1 MKFFRTYKLE
11 IFISL
16 ILLVLYFTTRI
27 LTILQIPIFTDEA
40 IYLRWTQIAS
50 QDSSWRFISLTDGK
64 QPLYI
69 WLAIVSMKLISD
81 PLVAGRL
88 VSVMA
93 GFMSLVGLFFL
104 GKDVFKNRWIGI
116 LSAGLYVIFPFSL
129 VYDRLALYDS
139 LVGTFAVWALYF
151 TVRFLRSVTLENAF
165 ILGFV
170 AGGAALNKSSGFFA
184 IYLLPFG
191 LLLFDFAAKKVA
203 RRLFTFAIY
212 SLVAVVLT
220 YAMYSILRLSP
231 YFYIIAQKDAIFVYP
246 ISEWITHPFTYLW
259 SNSTALFDWL
269 VRYVGLPILLF
280 ALGSIFITKTYWR
293 EKILFLIWFGAP
305 FAALALFGRT
315 IYPRYILFMSLPLLV
330 LASYCAIGLINKTKS
345 TYGKLGIIFGLGI
358 FSLTASFLILKDP
371 VHSLMPRSD
380 VTQLVS
386 GWPSGKGVDESIRFF
401 KEQASHEKIFIG
413 TGGTFGLLPF
423 AYEIYLIKNP
433 QITIKG
439 YWPIDNAF
447 RDDLI
452 EKAKTM
458 KTFVV
463 FYQDCPGCPG
473 TGIAPADWNLKKV
486 LQVRKDDMKS
496 YYTVYQ
502 VL

>member
-1 MKFFRTYKLE
+1 MKFLRTYKLE
-11 IFISL
+11 IVIS
-16 ILLVLYFTTRI
+16 ILLVAIYFATRI
-27 LTILQIPIFTDEA
+27 LTVLQVPIFTDEA

-50 QDSSWRFISLTDGK
+50 QDSNWRFISLTDGK
-64 QPLYI
+64 QPLFI
-69 WLAIVSMKLISD
+69 WLAIISMKFIAD
-81 PLVAGRL
+81 PLVAGRV
-88 VSVMA
+88 VSVVA
-93 GFMSLVGLFFL
+93 GLMTVIGLFFL
-104 GKDVFKNRWIGI
+104 GKDVFKSRWVGL
-116 LSAGLYVIFPFSL
+116 LSGALYVFFPFSL

-151 TVRFLRSVTLENAF
+151 SVRFVRKTTLENAF

-170 AGGAALNKSSGFFA
+170 AGGAVLNKSSGFFT

-191 LLLFDFAAKKVA
+191 LLLLDFTEKKVM
-203 RRLFTFAIY
+203 RKLFSFGIY
-212 SLVAVVLT
+212 SFVAVVLT
-220 YAMYSILRLSP
+220 YAIYSILRLSP

-246 ISEWITHPFTYLW
+246 ISEWMTHPFAYLW

-269 VRYVGLPILLF
+269 MRYVGLPILLF
-280 ALGSIFITKTYWR
+280 ALGSILITKTYWK
-293 EKILFLIWFGAP
+293 EKILFLIWFLAP

-330 LASYCAIGLINKTKS
+330 LASYSATQLVKRARNI
-345 TYGKLGIIFGLGI
+345 YGKVGIIFGLGI
-358 FSLTASFLILKDP
+358 FSVVAFVMILKDP

-380 VTQLVS
+380 VAQLIS
-386 GWPSGKGVDESIRFF
+386 GWPSGKGVNESISFF
-401 KEQASHEKIFIG
+401 KEQALHEKIFIG

-423 AYEIYLIKNP
+423 AYEIYLIKDP
-433 QITIKG
+433 QITIQG

-447 RDDLI
+447 RDDLL

-473 TGIAPADWNLKKV
+473 TGIAPKDWNLKKV

-496 YYTVYQ
+496 FYTVYQ